1 MVDGG
6 VIERAL
12 EVWPH
17 ALEAACARC
26 RVFRQ
31 VRVIRE
37 TASTQDAALQL
48 GAPVGSLVT
57 AGRQVG
63 GRGRLGAA
71 WADTVQDGV
80 ACTFVVEPTSAE
92 RLAMTAAVAV
102 VQAAR
107 ACVPSDQADR
117 LGLKW
122 PNDLQAAWPDGGRR
136 KVAGVLVEIRDGRAL
151 VGIGVNVRQEA
162 FPGPLAHKAASLH
175 MLGGTHD
182 RLHTIERLLE
192 AMDQALAM
200 DVTALED
207 RYRRFDRTLG
217 QRMRFVTPAGEVEG
231 EVLRCDPA
239 RGLEVQGPSGPVW
252 LPAATTR
259 VHVDGPSDRSTLH
272 GP

>member
-1 MVDGG
+1 MHGAPAD
-6 VIERAL
+6 RPL
-12 EVWPH
+12 EAWPD

-31 VRVIRE
+31 VRVVRE

-48 GAPVGSLVT
+48 GLQAGALLT
-57 AGRQVG
+57 TGRQVS

-71 WADTVQDGV
+71 WADTAEDGI
-80 ACTFVVEPTSAE
+80 ACTFVTEPMPAE
-92 RLAMTAAVAV
+92 RLAMAAAVAV

-107 ACVPSDQADR
+107 ACVPADQADR

-151 VGIGVNVRQEA
+151 VGIGVNVRQRT
-162 FPGPLAHKAASLH
+162 FHGPLTERAASLH

-192 AMDQALAM
+192 AMDQALAL
-200 DVTALED
+200 DPTALED
-207 RYRRFDRTLG
+207 RYRRFDRTIG
-217 QRMRFVTPAGEVEG
+217 QRLRFVTPAGEVEG
-231 EVLRCDPA
+231 EVLRCDPTC
-239 RGLEVQGPSGPVW
+239 GLEVQGPSGPVW